1 MLRIILLCF
10 LLAGCSSVVESFP
23 ENLPAAPSLSAVAA
37 TLKTVAAQA
46 HLAEPVEVSDP
57 IRANPISSS
66 PWLICLRSG
75 QSEESKRLTYS
86 AFFTDKLV
94 SSQYSAIVD
103 NCGEQVYH
111 PLTDS
116 EPAGSKPE
124 PHAHAVHRA
133 AGTKVKRPG

>member
-1 MLRIILLCF
+1 MLLCV
-10 LLAGCSSVVESFP
+10 LLAGCSSVVEGFP

-46 HLAEPVEVSDP
+46 HLAEPVEASDP

-86 AFFTDKLV
+86 AFFTESWFPRDIRR
-94 SSQYSAIVD
+94 SSIIVASWPTTRFRS
-103 NCGEQVYH
+103 G
-111 PLTDS
+111 
-116 EPAGSKPE
+116 
-124 PHAHAVHRA
+124 
-133 AGTKVKRPG
+133 